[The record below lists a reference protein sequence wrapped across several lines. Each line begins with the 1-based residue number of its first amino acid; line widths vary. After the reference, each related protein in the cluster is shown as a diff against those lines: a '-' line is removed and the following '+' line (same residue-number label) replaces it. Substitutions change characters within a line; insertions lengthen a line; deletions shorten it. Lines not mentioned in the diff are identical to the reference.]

1 MTQYYSIEAES
12 SFLGCL
18 LLNKE
23 LVYDTVITPEHFY
36 YEPYNV
42 IFSSILA
49 LRDREV
55 PLDTVTLS
63 KELGERLEDVGGFG
77 AITKLA
83 GSVPG
88 TGEFKA
94 YEQILQEKYVFRS
107 GIKKLHDIRKDSFD
121 DAAQFV
127 NTIREVADSL
137 EGYTKREGGLEHVRY
152 AISEQADEMMDRSE
166 GKIPLGKVT
175 LGIDLTQITGGWQD
189 QDLVILAARPS
200 VGKTAAMLE
209 DAKANAKNGVVV
221 AMFSLEMPRKKLVE
235 RMISSEALINGDVIK
250 KAQLNDEE
258 WQRYTMAA
266 SLIRNMDMYIDDRP
280 GLTVQEIRK
289 EVRKLRKEHP
299 DREMIV
305 YIDYLQLISGGMKF
319 NNRNDEVGYV
329 SSTLKQVARQNKCPV
344 ISLAQLSR
352 SVEQRQDKRPINSDL
367 RDSGNIEQDA
377 DIIIFLYRDDYYNAE
392 TEKKNIIEFIVSKNR
407 NGSTGTAEMVN
418 IRSFSK
424 FSNLERISSDM
435 FEK

>member
-18 LLNKE
+18 LLNKD
-23 LVYDTVITPEHFY
+23 LVYDTIITPEHFH
-36 YEPYNV
+36 YEPHNI

-49 LRDREV
+49 LRDREI

-63 KELGERLEDVGGFG
+63 KELGERLEGVGGFET
-77 AITKLA
+77 IINLA
-83 GSVPG
+83 RSVPG

-107 GIKKLHDIRKDSFD
+107 GIKKLHDIRKDNFD

-137 EGYTKREGGLEHVRY
+137 EGYTKREGGLEHVKH

-166 GKIPLGKVT
+166 GKIPLGKIT
-175 LGIDLTQITGGWQD
+175 LGMDLTQLTGGWQD
-189 QDLVILAARPS
+189 QDLIIIAARPS

-209 DAKANAKNGVVV
+209 DAKENAKNNVVV
-221 AMFSLEMPRKKLVE
+221 AIFSLEMPRKKLVE
-235 RMISSEALINGDVIK
+235 RMISSEALIHGDVIK

-266 SLIRNMDMYIDDRP
+266 SLIRNTDMYIDDRP

-289 EVRKLRKEHP
+289 EVRKLRKENP
-299 DREMIV
+299 NREMIV
-305 YIDYLQLISGGMKF
+305 YIDYMQLISGGMKF

-329 SSTLKQVARQNKCPV
+329 SSTLKQIARQNKCPV

-352 SVEQRQDKRPINSDL
+352 GVEQRQDKRPINSDL

-392 TEKKNIIEFIVSKNR
+392 SEKKNIIEFIVSKNR
-407 NGSTGTAEMVN
+407 NGSTGVAEMVN

-424 FSNLERISSDM
+424 FSNRERMTSDM
-435 FEK
+435 FQN